1 MNGFKLALTV
11 FGLAL
16 LQSGCNADAN
26 FFFPNSRSLNG
37 RMARA
42 TIVPD
47 PAGGEKINMLP
58 QVQIDTTEEDETAI
72 LKSLIDSVLYED
84 DSAMI
89 DSPSHGE
96 PLLFQAS
103 ENVGYQEFSE
113 EDPNNMPDSPIFH
126 IEKPV
131 NPNDYNRRYAYER
144 RHVPRNVE
152 GRQGLPDF
160 GSQMQASLE
169 NDPEG
174 KFGSLLPQLAEFA
187 NPEPPAMNLLQLRQ
201 AETTTD
207 NEASLTSLDNNSS
220 DDEIRCIPKV
230 MQVEET
236 VYDRAIKCQHSYQEK
251 CHMTYITDYRSTTE
265 EKCQTT
271 FKKNCHITFKP
282 MPLNETVNV
291 CHTPVVRKCGSE
303 PVGPDICSTHYET
316 NCETRYKTY
325 EVEQDEPVCRME
337 VMTKCE
343 NVTLPFN
350 DDQSIPRSGR
360 QDNGDN
366 DNADNGDA
374 ETPDDAPTTAPTPE
388 LVTLNPDDTP
398 NTQTSPNSITV
409 DQRCEEW
416 PVQKCTLEKKT
427 VKKVHPD
434 TQCRKIP
441 REVCVPNNCALVQAD
456 EICRDEVRM
465 QVQNVPEEECELQP
479 EENCHME
486 AVLVPRLVPQNNCV
500 KVPKEICVNTKK
512 NPRRV
517 KKPVIKEWCYR
528 PKDILENPGVL
539 PPGIFEAADTDAANN
554 NVNK

>member
-16 LQSGCNADAN
+16 LQSGCEADAN
-26 FFFPNSRSLNG
+26 FFFPNARSPKG

-42 TIVPD
+42 TAVPV
-47 PAGGEKINMLP
+47 PAEEGEQSNMLP
-58 QVQIDTTEEDETAI
+58 QLQIDTAEEDETAI
-72 LKSLIDSVLYED
+72 LKSLIDSVLYDD
-84 DSAMI
+84 DSI
-89 DSPSHGE
+89 IIESPSQGE
-96 PLLFQAS
+96 PIMLQAS
-103 ENVGYQEFSE
+103 EKVGYQE
-113 EDPNNMPDSPIFH
+113 EDPNKKPDSPIFH
-126 IEKPV
+126 IHKAVDPD
-131 NPNDYNRRYAYER
+131 DYIRKHAYER
-144 RHVPRNVE
+144 HHVPRNVE

-169 NDPEG
+169 NDPEV

-207 NEASLTSLDNNSS
+207 NEASLTSLDDNSS

-303 PVGPDICSTHYET
+303 PVGPEICSTHYET
-316 NCETRYKTY
+316 NCETQYKTY

-343 NVTLPFN
+343 NVTLPFPN
-350 DDQSIPRSGR
+350 DPSVPRNGR
-360 QDNGDN
+360 QDD
-366 DNADNGDA
+366 GDA
-374 ETPDDAPTTAPTPE
+374 NPDESTPAPTPE
-388 LVTLNPDDTP
+388 LVTLDPDNAPDTQSD
-398 NTQTSPNSITV
+398 TQSDTQNGPQGITV

-539 PPGIFEAADTDAANN
+539 PAGIFEADNTDGTNN
-554 NVNK
+554 NVNF